1 MSALGWSQRQASAT
15 SFGGQTIISRS
26 ERLFIAVML
35 ATLMIAVTAFGS
47 DRNDLA
53 LIFSGLL
60 SGELAVGLCFRD
72 IRAGLARQPATLI
85 IPGLLFIAC
94 LAAVAW
100 ATTPYSPNGAHPVWA
115 YVGNPAITVD
125 RSALLIGLLKLAAL
139 GVIFLFGYAMG
150 GRDDRARFFFRCF
163 VGIVSVY
170 GIWALI
176 SRGAPDMLLSFS
188 KGFQGNRLSASFQ
201 SANTAGALFGITFIY
216 AIALCFEK
224 ARSINDLRKSP
235 LYELALYLIAICLV
249 GTCLVLTLSRGA
261 VGATIIAA
269 CCFLVWEA
277 FARSW
282 RATSRN
288 ALINTIVAA
297 GGFAVLCWS
306 ASSLFDRYIGSDQN
320 SVMSRQVILAAH
332 WQAFL
337 DAPWFGYGIGTFSEI
352 NKLIQTAVTF
362 PSLWQI
368 RAAHNVYL
376 QWLEGTGV
384 IGSLPMFACLGWVLY
399 AMAYGATKR
408 RRMTTWLRAG
418 FTASLILLI
427 QGWADFSLEVP
438 AVAMTWAAL
447 LGCGYAVSRGKREQS
462 PEPATGSQTV
472 LPLSLGIVSGALAL
486 ICLLASVEID
496 APFGLRPL
504 LLPISQ
510 AYSYHARDL
519 LQSAQTTG
527 STDTLHDAEKWTRRE
542 LALSPLSAS
551 GWLRQ
556 AMISALEN
564 KPDSETNRLLDISYS
579 VAPLDPEVFKYR
591 TRFVLENWDRMSP
604 TVRDDA
610 RAEMTVG
617 WRNYLER
624 DALQRMAPAIANPSG
639 RTALALQIQLMDG
652 PGLPVPKPER

>member
-1 MSALGWSQRQASAT
+1 MSALGWSQKQTSTT
-15 SFGGQTIISRS
+15 SFGGQTITRS
-26 ERLFIAVML
+26 ERVFVVVLL
-35 ATLMIAVTAFGS
+35 ATLVVAITAFGS

-53 LIFSGLL
+53 LMFSALL
-60 SGELAVGLCFRD
+60 SGEFAVGLCFRD
-72 IRAGLARQPATLI
+72 IRAGLVRQPATLV
-85 IPGLLFIAC
+85 IPGLLFILC

-100 ATTPYSPNGAHPVWA
+100 ATTPFSPNGAHPVWA
-115 YVGNPAITVD
+115 YVGKSAITVD
-125 RSALLIGLLKLAAL
+125 QSALLIGLLKLAGLAFT
-139 GVIFLFGYAMG
+139 FLFGFAIG

-163 VGIVSVY
+163 VAAISIY
-170 GIWALI
+170 GIWALV
-176 SRGAPDMLLSFS
+176 SRGAPDMFLSFS

-201 SANTAGALFGITFIY
+201 SSNTAGALFGMAFIY

-235 LYELALYLIAICLV
+235 LYELALYLIAIFLV

-282 RATSRN
+282 RATGRN
-288 ALINTIVAA
+288 ALVNTIVAA

-306 ASSLFDRYIGSDQN
+306 ASSLFDRYMGSNQD
-320 SVMSRQVILAAH
+320 SVMSRQTILVVH

-352 NKLIQTAVTF
+352 NKLIETAVTF

-384 IGSLPMFACLGWVLY
+384 IGSLPMFACLGWILY

-418 FTASLILLI
+418 FAASLVLLI

-447 LGCGYAVSRGKREQS
+447 LGCGYAVSRGRREQS
-462 PEPATGSQTV
+462 SETPASALTV
-472 LPLSLGIVSGALAL
+472 LPLSLGIASVALAL
-486 ICLLASVEID
+486 TCLLAVIEID
-496 APFGLRPL
+496 APLGLRPL

-519 LQSAQTTG
+519 LQNAQTTG
-527 STDTLHDAEKWTRRE
+527 NADTLHDAENWTRQE
-542 LALSPLSAS
+542 LALSPMSSS

-610 RAEMTVG
+610 RAEITVG
-617 WRNYLER
+617 WRNFLEK
-624 DALQRMAPAIANPSG
+624 DALQNMAPEIKNPAG

-652 PGLPVPKPER
+652 PGLPALKPGH